1 MFTLRPLIILF
12 AASHAAAHES
22 PFNPLRLFRRTDWD
36 AMGEE
41 FWKEAVKDVDFTN
54 PDMYKDVK
62 DWGFGK
68 SEGEVQVHTHVEVSS
83 GDSSDSGSDS
93 SPPPSQTKPADSTVT
108 EVTAPSTDKDSKDD
122 SGLDLG
128 DLGDAVEFL
137 KGLANPNK
145 KCGSSSASC
154 PSNCAMTVQFTDDSL
169 DVDYTTGKSGPTQT
183 GNGGIQTGKTKN
195 SCVCLP
201 GGSVRVHVGT
211 TDHSTHGTLIEGF
224 AAGLGDAS
232 YWDVSNVEGYNYPVV
247 CWDKND
253 PSRMSGSNIDLYN
266 PPKGV
271 FQDLMEL
278 SGLSGLNKREFDKQ
292 HKCSDSSA
300 TKMGDICVNDGY
312 KKLVGSN
319 GQKDIECWKCTLPS
333 MFFAPIAG
341 ASYTYP
347 YDDCGCASNRFKIGD
362 YGSPMANGGELVCCV
377 GPQCCPNKMSYGGQT
392 IKGNCNRP
400 DCTPCADSPGPH
412 DTCNSACQ
420 VGAPKGTW
428 KRHQHQHRHHH

>member
-1 MFTLRPLIILF
+1 M
-12 AASHAAAHES
+12 SQ
-22 PFNPLRLFRRTDWD
+22 
-36 AMGEE
+36 E

-54 PDMYKDVK
+54 PALYKDVK
-62 DWGFGK
+62 DWKIPNSGGNVRVDTHIDTHADTDDTHVDTHAE
-68 SEGEVQVHTHVEVSS
+68 SHVEVSS
-83 GDSSDSGSDS
+83 GGNGQGGSNASPAKNSPPSNTQPEAGTTTTTTGSSSDGD
-93 SPPPSQTKPADSTVT
+93 DD
-108 EVTAPSTDKDSKDD
+108 EDEGDK
-122 SGLDLG
+122 GLDLG
-128 DLGDAVEFL
+128 DAVDFL

-154 PSNCAMTVQFTDDSL
+154 PANCQMTVQFTDDSL
-169 DVDYTTGKSGPTQT
+169 DVDYTTGNSGPTQT
-183 GNGGIQTGKTKN
+183 DKSGQQTGKTKN

-201 GGSVRVHVGT
+201 GGSVRIHVGT
-211 TDHSTHGTLIEGF
+211 KDKNTHGTLIEGY
-224 AAGLGDAS
+224 AAGLSDAS

-266 PPKGV
+266 PPKNI
-271 FQDLMEL
+271 FQDLMDL
-278 SGLSGLNKREFDKQ
+278 SGLSNLNKRDFDKK
-292 HKCSDSSA
+292 HKCSDKSA

-312 KKLVGSN
+312 KKLVDSK
-319 GQKDIECWKCTLPS
+319 GQPDVDCWKCTLPS

-392 IKGNCNRP
+392 IKGNCNRD
-400 DCTPCADSPGPH
+400 DCRPCSDSPGPH
-412 DTCNSACQ
+412 DTCNSACK
-420 VGAPKGTW
+420 VGIPTKNW
-428 KRHQHQHRHHH
+428 KRHQHQHQHKHHH